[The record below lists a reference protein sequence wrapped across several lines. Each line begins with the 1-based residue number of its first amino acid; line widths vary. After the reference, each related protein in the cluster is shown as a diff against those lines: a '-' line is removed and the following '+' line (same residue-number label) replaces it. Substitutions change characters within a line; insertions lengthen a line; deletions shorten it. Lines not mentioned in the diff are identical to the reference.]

1 MNEYKIVKAN
11 NDADLSKSVD
21 NFLNQGYRCQGGV
34 VVVGEKY
41 YIQAMVRKKPVK
53 S

>member
-1 MNEYKIVKAN
+1 MNEYKVIKAN
-11 NDADLSKSVD
+11 SEVDLSKSVE

-34 VVVGEKY
+34 SHDKEY
-41 YIQAMVRKKPVK
+41 YIQAMLRKKPVK